1 MATSGRSDGAGG
13 DPGPGQDP
21 AFIRQCLQDLL
32 AGRLEF
38 PIKVEGTH
46 TLPYASEVLALEG
59 DQALVLKLIRPLP
72 HELGAGALFEMV
84 FSAGE
89 QRFQGLITFQKRV
102 AYLTYRFSLP
112 TLLTLCD
119 RRRHKRHPFR
129 PRESVDV
136 LAQDGAV
143 PGHGLTGPLHNLSMS
158 GLAFRVDRIV
168 KLDNGLRIPPT
179 TAFFDRGR
187 ALPLL
192 RILNLPKV
200 PLLEARG
207 SIAHAQDVDGQV
219 LLGIE
224 FGDLTA
230 ENGALLRQV
239 LEIRERSFRT
249 TGGPVASEPRP
260 EPARSRGSAAAAAT
274 EEALPAAPP
283 FAALTALRRRSRSLC
298 LVGDPE
304 AGAGRLGERLREAG
318 YFRTESFPTPGRL
331 AALPL
336 DGAAPPAALVVLLDP
351 QPGTLAE
358 VRALQQ
364 ALGDWGRLPTLFLA
378 SDPDP
383 LAGLPDEPSWR
394 LLARPEEGSEDWLGV
409 LDGTCGLD

>member
-1 MATSGRSDGAGG
+1 MATSGKIDGAVG

-21 AFIRQCLQDLL
+21 AFIRKCMQDLL

-46 TLPYASEVLALEG
+46 TLPYASEILAIDG
-59 DQALVLKLIRPLP
+59 DKALVLKLIRPLP
-72 HELGAGALFEMV
+72 HELAAGALFVMV

-89 QRFQGLITFQKRV
+89 QRFQCLITFQKRE
-102 AYLTYRFSLP
+102 AYLTYRFSFP

-119 RRRHKRHPFR
+119 RRRHKRYRFR

-143 PGHGLTGPLHNLSMS
+143 PGHGMTGPLHNLSMS

-168 KLDNGLRIPPT
+168 KLDNGLRIPAT

-187 ALPLL
+187 ALPLV
-192 RILNLPKV
+192 RIVNLPKV

-207 SIAHAQDVDGQV
+207 CVAHAQEVDGQV

-230 ENGALLRQV
+230 ENGTLLRQI
-239 LEIRERSFRT
+239 LDIRERSFRT
-249 TGGPVASEPRP
+249 TGGPASP
-260 EPARSRGSAAAAAT
+260 EPKPERTCGR
-274 EEALPAAPP
+274 AAPSVVAEAP
-283 FAALTALRRRSRSLC
+283 GETPVAALTALRRRSRSVC

-304 AGAGRLGERLREAG
+304 AGGARLADLLREAG
-318 YFRTESFPTPGRL
+318 YFRVEVFPTPGRL
-331 AALPL
+331 AEC
-336 DGAAPPAALVVLLDP
+336 PPDEGGRFQAMVVLMDP
-351 QPGTLAE
+351 QPGSLAE
-358 VRALQQ
+358 VRSIQQ
-364 ALGDWGRLPTLFLA
+364 SLGDWNRLPALYLS

-383 LAGLPDEPSWR
+383 LAGLAEEGTWR
-394 LLARPEEGSEDWLGV
+394 LLSWPEDRSGVWLDA
-409 LDGTCGLD
+409 LDGCCGPA